1 MTPTPHS
8 VPDRPESGGTDEAVR
23 IPKRRPSRTEIAVME
38 QIDIRYEAKS
48 GSDTFTRIQPINQ
61 QQGVDRMLRSSR
73 NSLGQNALKDDV
85 EQLRKEYEANLLQQS
100 DDEEEEGLIV
110 DVQEMSDNTNYTIT
124 KEEDDDFLSDND
136 VAALRTKYVSMTS
149 DIADLP
155 MAPAMR
161 PIVHS
166 HSAKSPQKDMQK

>member
-61 QQGVDRMLRSSR
+61 QQAVRRMSRSSR

-85 EQLRKEYEANLLQQS
+85 EQLRKEYEANLLDQS
-100 DDEEEEGLIV
+100 DEEGHIV
-110 DVQEMSDNTNYTIT
+110 DVQEMSDNTNYTMT
-124 KEEDDDFLSDND
+124 KEEEDDFLSDND
-136 VAALRTKYVSMTS
+136 VAALRTKYVSMTT
-149 DIADLP
+149 DVADLP